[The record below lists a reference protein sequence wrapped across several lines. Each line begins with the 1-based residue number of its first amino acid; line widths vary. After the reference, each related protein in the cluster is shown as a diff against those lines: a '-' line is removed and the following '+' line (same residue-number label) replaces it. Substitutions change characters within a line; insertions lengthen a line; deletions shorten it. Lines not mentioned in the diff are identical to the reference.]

1 MVSYIAATIVRELIR
16 IEDLTESWL
25 TTRTAPP
32 ATTDPQPA
40 TTDPQPTEV
49 EQPHKPYNCS
59 ATSRTDQAIAASSF
73 KKGTSL
79 IIDDFNSEVSQF
91 DKEMMEGGL

>member
-1 MVSYIAATIVRELIR
+1 MVSYIAATIARELIR

-25 TTRTAPP
+25 TTQTAPL

-40 TTDPQPTEV
+40 QPTEV